1 MKKTV
6 LLCLLFIG
14 LASAQEQMHT
24 LNLQDADIRL
34 LVETVSDITGKNF
47 VIDPQVEAQITVIS
61 SQPIPEAEI
70 YDLFLSVLSVNGY
83 TTETQGNTIKILPL
97 DKSTALKGS
106 EGSHPDAQ
114 VTRIFRIRHIG
125 VNEVEQMLKGIAGSR
140 AKIIS
145 NQDNNLLIVSD
156 TLSNVNKMRGIV
168 DNLDRE
174 SEATIDL
181 IPLTNANA
189 QDVATTLESLLD
201 SGNNLGPKTR
211 IVADNRTNSIIVNAN
226 PALKNRIMSIVQE
239 LDKPLETNTESQV
252 IYLKYAQA
260 SKLVPI
266 LETLANKNQKEG
278 EAVLTSIQAHEETN
292 SLIINAPPSVY
303 RNLTSAIGK
312 LDIKRRQVLIEAI
325 IAEVSLDNS
334 RDLGVDWYAP
344 LAGDNNDGLVGGSFT
359 GERQP
364 NLQSDDPLD
373 VFGSLISGGLN
384 LGYINYD
391 TDADGNRIFRFGGLL
406 RALATNVDNN
416 IVSTPSVVT
425 LNHQEAKLSV
435 GQEVPFLT
443 GQFTNTGNSDSSGSP
458 NPFSTIQ
465 REDVGLSLTVTPHI
479 NEGDQIVLDISQELS
494 SLDNTSTAVDLITNK
509 RTLTTSV
516 IVPDNTV
523 LVLGGLID
531 DSIEETIRK
540 VPVLGDIP
548 LVRNLFRTKKR
559 ARVKRNLMIFIHPQ
573 IIRDR
578 LMQERITTERYNDI
592 REQQKRKVSGDKFR
606 KGNVELPAIG
616 PEQPPEET
624 EER

>member
-6 LLCLLFIG
+6 LLCLLFSG
-14 LASAQEQMHT
+14 LLWAEEDMHT

-47 VIDPQVEAQITVIS
+47 VIDPQVEAKITVIS
-61 SQPIPEAEI
+61 SQPIPEKEI

-83 TTETQGNTIKILPL
+83 TTENQGNITKILPL
-97 DKSTALKGS
+97 EKSTALKGS
-106 EGSHPDAQ
+106 SGDHPDAL

-125 VNEVEQMLKGIAGSR
+125 VSEVEQMLKGIAGSKS
-140 AKIIS
+140 KIIS
-145 NQDNNLLIVSD
+145 NQDNNLLIISD
-156 TLSNVNKMRGIV
+156 TVSNVNKMRTIV

-174 SEATIDL
+174 SDASIDL
-181 IPLTNANA
+181 IPLVNANA
-189 QDVATTLESLLD
+189 QDVASTLESLLD

-211 IVADNRTNSIIVNAN
+211 IVADNRTNSLIVNAN
-226 PALKNRIMSIVQE
+226 PALKSRIMTIVRE

-260 SKLVPI
+260 KNLVPI
-266 LETLANKNQKEG
+266 LETLANKNPKEG
-278 EAVLTSIQAHEETN
+278 DVVLTSIQAHDETN
-292 SLIINAPPSVY
+292 SLIINAPPSIY
-303 RNLTSAIGK
+303 RNLTSAISK

-325 IAEVSLDNS
+325 IAEVRLDNS
-334 RDLGVDWYAP
+334 RDLGVDWFAP
-344 LAGDNNDGLVGGSFT
+344 LAGNNNDGLVGGIFT
-359 GERQP
+359 GESPP
-364 NLQSDDPLD
+364 NLQAEDPLD
-373 VFGSLISGGLN
+373 VFGSLLAGGLN
-384 LGYINYD
+384 LGYVNYD
-391 TDADGNRIFRFGGLL
+391 TDADGNRTFRFGGLL

-443 GQFTNTGNSDSSGSP
+443 GQFTNNGNSDSNGSP

-479 NEGDQIVLDISQELS
+479 NEGDQIVLDIAQELS
-494 SLDNTSTAVDLITNK
+494 SLDSASTAVDLITNK
-509 RTLTTSV
+509 RTLATSV
-516 IVPDNTV
+516 IVPDDTV

-531 DSIEETIRK
+531 DSVEETIRK
-540 VPVLGDIP
+540 VPLLGDIP

-578 LMQERITTERYNDI
+578 LEQGRVTEERYNYM
-592 REQQKRKVSGDKFR
+592 REQQKLEMSGDKFR
-606 KGNVELPAIG
+606 KGSPELPPIG
-616 PEQPPEET
+616 PETPPEEPKD
-624 EER
+624 R